1 MSTQCLQTAGN
12 NVKLFTCVFD
22 SDDLGAELEAPPPWA
37 CRIHKEVHRLGAP
50 RETAQARER
59 ARGCVGPRT
68 AEGFFWAGEGEVA
81 GGEIRCILQFEP
93 IKSAVS
99 RGLSPMRAGRGR
111 KRSLKLVTQS
121 PCHALPNFATM

>member
-22 SDDLGAELEAPPPWA
+22 ADDLGAELEAPPPWA

-59 ARGCVGPRT
+59 AR
-68 AEGFFWAGEGEVA
+68 EGVARCGRRRVAALIPFCAG
-81 GGEIRCILQFEP
+81 
-93 IKSAVS
+93 
-99 RGLSPMRAGRGR
+99 
-111 KRSLKLVTQS
+111 LVRLTFSKQKGWK
-121 PCHALPNFATM
+121 MV